1 MGKGERFYAD
11 IMSVHPEVTGS
22 CNFVSVRLTNGERF
36 NFIVD
41 FGLFQETDYIEQ
53 NKKLWF
59 KPYNINFAI
68 VTHAHA
74 DHIGRLPFLV
84 KKGYRGC
91 IYTTDDTKT
100 IMAPAL
106 YDSARVLKENAK
118 KYKERPLYT
127 ESDVKGVLSLVRGC
141 CFNQWYSVND
151 HVDIMFLGNGHLYG
165 AAMVLVK
172 IKDDRERKIY
182 ILFTGDYNNKNLF
195 FDLKSIPQWV
205 YSLPLT
211 IVQESTYGYMNSWEK
226 EETFADNVL
235 RCIKRGGTAVVP
247 VLANGR
253 MQEVLYVLRNMQDD
267 GRLSPDVAIY
277 VDGKLGINYTNMVK
291 NGIVYVKEEMRDFLP
306 SNVTFVDKSTRSRIL
321 QSEEAKII
329 VTTSGMGSHGPAQT
343 YIPAY
348 ITKKNALIQ
357 FTSYVAEGTLGR
369 EIKDIP
375 KGDEIKIRGVI
386 YRKMA
391 DVEYTNEFSSH
402 AKADEMISFL
412 QKFEKLNLVLVN
424 HGEAE
429 VKDIFAKRI
438 LREVDAKSVA
448 VLGQYFYRVNPYGL
462 VTSKSTKF
470 L

>member
-1 MGKGERFYAD
+1 M
-11 IMSVHPEVTGS
+11 
-22 CNFVSVRLTNGERF
+22 
-36 NFIVD
+36 
-41 FGLFQETDYIEQ
+41 
-53 NKKLWF
+53 
-59 KPYNINFAI
+59 
-68 VTHAHA
+68 
-74 DHIGRLPFLV
+74 
-84 KKGYRGC
+84 
-91 IYTTDDTKT
+91 
-100 IMAPAL
+100 
-106 YDSARVLKENAK
+106 
-118 KYKERPLYT
+118 
-127 ESDVKGVLSLVRGC
+127 
-141 CFNQWYSVND
+141 
-151 HVDIMFLGNGHLYG
+151 
-165 AAMVLVK
+165 
-172 IKDDRERKIY
+172 
-182 ILFTGDYNNKNLF
+182 
-195 FDLKSIPQWV
+195 
-205 YSLPLT
+205 
-211 IVQESTYGYMNSWEK
+211 
-226 EETFADNVL
+226 L

-267 GRLSPDVAIY
+267 GRLSTDVAIY

-375 KGDEIKIRGVI
+375 KGNEIKIRGVI